1 MKTIDIYDNI
11 KNIKIYNEIDIEI
24 NGVTIDTREL
34 NNGDCYIGIKGEKF
48 DGNIFYKDAFEKGAS
63 ICILDNYE
71 ISNED
76 LKYLKDNNKS
86 IMVVENSVIALG
98 NLAKY
103 VRNNFNYPVIAITGS
118 SGKTSTKDLIY
129 SVLKMKYNAHKTPG
143 NKNNFTGL
151 PTSLLS
157 SKEETNML
165 ILEMGMNHLGEI
177 SYLTNIVNPDVAVIT
192 NVGTAHIGNLGSR
205 ENILKAKLEIL
216 EGLKKDGIVII
227 NNDNDL
233 LHEWYLSN
241 KDNYNVVTIGIDNSS
256 DYQASNIKE
265 CENRSEFICNNE
277 SYSINV
283 GGKHFIY
290 NSLMAIALG
299 SIYKVSTK
307 GIKKGIKEFE
317 LSGNRMN
324 IIKKDN
330 ITIIDDTYNANYDS
344 MQYAIK
350 YLGSLSGRKIAVLG
364 DMKELG
370 DYSIN
375 LHKDIGKIIYTENI
389 DVLITVGN
397 DSKYINESSIKLG
410 FNKSNSYHFE
420 NNEEAIKLIN
430 KIKNKKDNILVKASN
445 SMNFKEIIEKI

>member
-1 MKTIDIYDNI
+1 MKSIDIYKNI
-11 KNIKIYNEIDIEI
+11 KSIKIYNEIDSLI
-24 NGVTIDTREL
+24 NNVTIDTREL
-34 NNGDCYIGIKGEKF
+34 NAGDCYIGVKGERF
-48 DGNIFYKDAFEKGAS
+48 DGNTFYKEAFDKGAN

-71 ISNED
+71 INDKD
-76 LKYLKDNNKS
+76 LKYLKENNKS

-98 NLAKY
+98 NLARY
-103 VRNNFNYPVIAITGS
+103 VRNKFNYPVIAITGS
-118 SGKTSTKDLIY
+118 SGKTSTKDLIH

-157 SKEETNML
+157 IKKDTNML

-216 EGLKKDGIVII
+216 EGLKKNGIVVI

-233 LHEWYLSN
+233 LHSWYLNN
-241 KDNYNVVTIGIDNSS
+241 KDKYKIITIGIDNES
-256 DYQASNIKE
+256 DYKATNIKE
-265 CENRSEFICNNE
+265 YESKSEFKVNGE
-277 SYSINV
+277 TYTINV

-290 NSLMAIALG
+290 NSLVAIALG
-299 SIYKVSTK
+299 TIYKVDVK
-307 GIKKGIKEFE
+307 DIKKGIEEFE

-324 IIKKDN
+324 VIKKDN
-330 ITIIDDTYNANYDS
+330 ITIIDDTYNANFDS

-350 YLGSLSGRKIAVLG
+350 YLGSLGGRKIAVLG

-370 DYSIN
+370 DYSIK
-375 LHKDIGKIIYTENI
+375 LHKDIGKLIYEEKI

-397 DSKYINESSIKLG
+397 DSKYINETLINYG
-410 FNKSNSYHFE
+410 FNKSNCYHFE
-420 NNEEAIKLIN
+420 NNEDAIRLIN
-430 KIKNKKDNILVKASN
+430 KIKKHKDNILVKASN
-445 SMNFKEIIEKI
+445 SMNFKEIIYNI

>member
-1 MKTIDIYDNI
+1 MKTIDIYKNI
-11 KNIKIYNEIDIEI
+11 KSIKIYNEIDVEI
-24 NGVTIDTREL
+24 NGITIDTREL
-34 NNGDCYIGIKGEKF
+34 NVGECYIGIKGEKF
-48 DGNIFYKDAFEKGAS
+48 DGNIFYKEAFDKGAS
-63 ICILDNYE
+63 VCILDNYNE
-71 ISNED
+71 SEED
-76 LKYLKDNNKS
+76 LNYLKNNNKS
-86 IMVVENSVIALG
+86 IIVVENSIIALG
-98 NLAKY
+98 DLARH
-103 VRNNFNYPVIAITGS
+103 VRSKFNYPVIAITGS

-129 SVLKMKYNAHKTPG
+129 SVLKMRYNAHKTPG

-157 SKEETNML
+157 IKNDTDML

-177 SYLTNIVNPDVAVIT
+177 SYLTNIVNPDVAIIT

-216 EGLKKDGIVII
+216 EGLKKDGIIII

-233 LHEWYLSN
+233 LHEWYLNN
-241 KDNYNVVTIGIDNSS
+241 KDKYNIITIGIDINS

-265 CENRSEFICNNE
+265 YDGKSKFSCNNE
-277 SYSINV
+277 EYSINV

-299 SIYKVSTK
+299 TFYKVDIK
-307 GIKKGIKEFE
+307 DIKKGIMEFE

-350 YLGSLSGRKIAVLG
+350 YLGGLKGRKIAVLG

-370 DYSIN
+370 NYSVN
-375 LHKDIGKIIYTENI
+375 LHKDIGKLIYDEKI
-389 DVLITVGN
+389 DILITVGN
-397 DSKYINESSIKLG
+397 DCKYINESSVKLG
-410 FNKSNSYHFE
+410 FNKSNSYHFD
-420 NNEEAIKLIN
+420 NNEDAIKLIN
-430 KIKNKKDNILVKASN
+430 KIKTKRDNILVKASN
-445 SMNFKEIIEKI
+445 SMNFKGITEKI